1 MSSRRAL
8 LAAPL
13 LAPLVALGACGFRP
27 LYGPNGEGGTGA
39 AIAANEPS
47 LAEALASVRV
57 GLIPE
62 RNGQLMRRALQRQLE
77 GSRPGIQAR
86 YDLEVRL
93 IYATEVLGYQTD
105 GLATRVR
112 VVATASW
119 VLATQSVPREV
130 VDRGSA
136 RTVDAYNLPNLQ
148 FFASD
153 ASREDMERRLVA
165 ELSERVTVGVAVALR
180 RRMSAPAAT

>member
-1 MSSRRAL
+1 MSSRRTL

-13 LAPLVALGACGFRP
+13 LALGACGFRP
-27 LYGPNGEGGTGA
+27 LYGPGGESA
-39 AIAANEPS
+39 ASGVGQNEPT
-47 LAEALASVRV
+47 LLDALASVRV

-77 GSRPGIQAR
+77 GSRPGVQSR
-86 YDLEVRL
+86 YDLEVSL
-93 IYATEVLGYQTD
+93 NYVTEVLGYQTD

-112 VVATASW
+112 IVATANW
-119 VLATQSVPREV
+119 LLATQSVPRQV

-148 FFASD
+148 FFAAD

-165 ELSERVTVGVAVALR
+165 ELSERVVVGVAVALR
-180 RRMSAPAAT
+180 RRNTAPAAT

>member
-13 LAPLVALGACGFRP
+13 LAPLMALGACGFRP

-39 AIAANEPS
+39 AVAANEPN

-77 GSRPGIQAR
+77 GSRPGVQSR
-86 YDLEVRL
+86 YDLEVTL
-93 IYATEVLGYQTD
+93 VYATEVLGYQTD

-112 VVATASW
+112 VVASANW

-165 ELSERVTVGVAVALR
+165 ELSQRVTVGVAVALR
-180 RRMSAPAAT
+180 RRMASAATS

>member
-13 LAPLVALGACGFRP
+13 LALGACGFRP
-27 LYGPNGEGGTGA
+27 LYGPNGEAGTAGA
-39 AIAANEPS
+39 VSASEPS

-62 RNGQLMRRALQRQLE
+62 RNGQLLRRALQRQLE
-77 GSRPGIQAR
+77 GSRPGLQGR
-86 YDLEVRL
+86 YDLEVSL
-93 IYATEVLGYQTD
+93 TYATEVLGYQTD

-112 VVATASW
+112 VVATTSW

-165 ELSERVTVGVAVALR
+165 ELSQRVVVGVAVALR
-180 RRMSAPAAT
+180 RRMSSPAAT